1 MSIIKESRHTINGH
15 KKSGTLEIDTK
26 AISEENKIRK
36 DREGLLEEQIVALRA
51 ELEKCKN
58 TGSQPITPS
67 PVPASPDHT
76 GLGDF
81 SKSQIDWRTIIIY
94 QDVQAAAEK
103 LIS

>member
-1 MSIIKESRHTINGH
+1 MILKLFL
-15 KKSGTLEIDTK
+15 K
-26 AISEENKIRK
+26 KIRYVK
-36 DREGLLEEQIVALRA
+36 IERGFLEEQIVALRA

-81 SKSQIDWRTIIIY
+81 FLKAKIDWRTIIIY

>member
-1 MSIIKESRHTINGH
+1 MILKLLQKRSKDKE
-15 KKSGTLEIDTK
+15 
-26 AISEENKIRK
+26 
-36 DREGLLEEQIVALRA
+36 LLEEQIMSLKA
-51 ELEKCKN
+51 ELEKAKN

-81 SKSQIDWRTIIIY
+81 SKSQIDWRTMIIY

-103 LIS
+103 LIL

>member
-1 MSIIKESRHTINGH
+1 M
-15 KKSGTLEIDTK
+15 
-26 AISEENKIRK
+26 
-36 DREGLLEEQIVALRA
+36 ALRA

-81 SKSQIDWRTIIIY
+81 SKSQIDFMQTLFGN
-94 QDVQAAAEK
+94 K
-103 LIS
+103 LKNVS